1 MRHLIIVFC
10 LLHFG
15 LQAQQIQE
23 YWLQSRMNG
32 VYELD
37 NGTNITFWGY
47 GDNTP
52 PNPGNK
58 VLLPGPTLR
67 FKEGDSAVVHFKN
80 NSPEMHTIHFHG
92 LDVLTAFD
100 GVPHTSVE
108 IAPNDTFDYRFK
120 CKNAG
125 TFLYHCHVLTTLHLA
140 MGMYGMV
147 IVDPPTGPGTLF
159 INGPGYIEEYPL
171 LASEFDLDWNTNPM
185 SPGPFHLFEANYVM
199 INGKSGSQLQ
209 DGTHDITGVVNN
221 PIALRLANIGYGK
234 VTYHFPSALQVQV
247 FASDGRPLPASFS
260 SSILQLFPGER
271 YDVIIQSAIELTE
284 QLLVVY
290 EDLRDQQLSGQNS
303 IPLRFSLV
311 GFKQDYSQ
319 KSFYFHTNPTS
330 IEVGIHNQGPEVL
343 SLNVRNLL
351 GQDLFSF
358 QAPVGFN
365 TIQIDLPAGT
375 YLVQDQFL
383 NLERLQILKR

>member
-1 MRHLIIVFC
+1 MRRLIVIFC
-10 LLHFG
+10 FLHFG
-15 LQAQQIQE
+15 LQAQHIQE

-58 VLLPGPTLR
+58 VFLPGPTLR
-67 FKEGDSAVVHFKN
+67 FKEADSAVVHFKN

-92 LDVLTAFD
+92 LDVLTPYD

-108 IAPNDTFDYRFK
+108 IAPNATFDYRFK
-120 CKNAG
+120 CKSAG

-147 IVDPPTGPGTLF
+147 IVDPPGGPGILYT
-159 INGPGYIEEYPL
+159 NGPSYVQEYPL

-185 SPGPFHLFEANYVM
+185 SPGPFQLYEANYVM

-209 DGTHDITGVVNN
+209 DGTHDITGVVNT

-234 VTYHFPSALQVQV
+234 VNFIFPNAVQVQV
-247 FASDGRPLPASFS
+247 YASDGRPLPASFS

-271 YDVIIQSAIELTE
+271 YDVIIESALEMDA
-284 QLLVVY
+284 QLAVVY
-290 EDLRDQQLSGQNS
+290 EDLRDLQMIGQNS

-311 GFKQDYSQ
+311 GLQESNSQ
-319 KSFYFHTNPTS
+319 KPFFFVANPTTKDVQ
-330 IEVGIHNQGPEVL
+330 IQNQSQEVL
-343 SLNVRNLL
+343 SLQVRNLQ
-351 GQDLFSF
+351 GQHLFSF
-358 QAPVGFN
+358 QAPIGIS
-365 TIQIDLPAGT
+365 TMQLDLPAGT
-375 YLVQDQFL
+375 YLVQDQHQHL
-383 NLERLQILKR
+383 QRLQLLR